1 MKIGNHNL
9 RVHILNRNFL
19 HMKQPIKDEVAENM
33 NIAEMAVT
41 VVPNMFD
48 KSRMVGPFTPSMIP

>member
-1 MKIGNHNL
+1 ML
-9 RVHILNRNFL
+9 VNFL